1 MKFQLATDSIDM
13 MLKAMHCIRDQF
25 STVVNTMLKFVLL
38 SGLNFILVFAVWF
51 SNEPVICCQD
61 EALNGH

>member
-25 STVVNTMLKFVLL
+25 STVVNTILKFVLL
-38 SGLNFILVFAVWF
+38 SRLNFYTYIGFVVF
-51 SNEPVICCQD
+51 
-61 EALNGH
+61 